1 MLLWAGAVM
10 AQAPAADAEPSSFF
24 VEAAECSAA
33 YKAEVTARLAQPKTD
48 SRDKAILADTENSF
62 VFIGVA
68 YKQGLRKAEADEL
81 LAQAEQ
87 RWAKLPKAEQTK
99 RLASC
104 TERAGKLMDEV
115 SFVERYAVQNR
126 AKARVEQQFEK
137 EKKQKAQ

>member
-10 AQAPAADAEPSSFF
+10 AQAPAATADPSPFF

-33 YKAEVTARLAQPKTD
+33 YKAEVTSRLAQPKTE
-48 SRDKAILADTENSF
+48 SRDQAILADTENSF
-62 VFIGVA
+62 IFIGVA

-87 RWAKLPKAEQTK
+87 RWAKLPKAAQAQ
-99 RLASC
+99 RIASC

-126 AKARVEQQFEK
+126 AKARVAQQFEK
-137 EKKQKAQ
+137 EEKRKAP

>member
-10 AQAPAADAEPSSFF
+10 AQTPAADADPSPFF

-33 YKAEVTARLAQPKTD
+33 YKAEVTSRLAQPKTE
-48 SRDKAILADTENSF
+48 SRDQAILADTENSF
-62 VFIGVA
+62 IFIGVA

-87 RWAKLPKAEQTK
+87 RWAKLPKAAQAQ
-99 RLASC
+99 RIASC

-126 AKARVEQQFEK
+126 AKARVAQQFEK
-137 EKKQKAQ
+137 EEKRKAP

>member
-10 AQAPAADAEPSSFF
+10 AQAPAATADPSPFF

-33 YKAEVTARLAQPKTD
+33 YKAEVTSRLAQPKTE
-48 SRDKAILADTENSF
+48 SRDQAILADTENSF
-62 VFIGVA
+62 IFIGVA

-87 RWAKLPKAEQTK
+87 RWAKLPKAAQAQ
-99 RLASC
+99 RIASC

-137 EKKQKAQ
+137 EKKQKAP

>member
-10 AQAPAADAEPSSFF
+10 AQAPAATADPSPFF

-33 YKAEVTARLAQPKTD
+33 YKAEVTSRLAQPKTE
-48 SRDKAILADTENSF
+48 SRDQAILADTENSF
-62 VFIGVA
+62 IFIGVA

-87 RWAKLPKAEQTK
+87 RWAKLPKAAQAQ
-99 RLASC
+99 RIASC